1 MSWRFGQAH
10 ETLILGKVDEIRRRQ
25 STAPARPKAL
35 SGKASHHH
43 EKARTLTDDDNFR
56 IRAMRPGEIALAAD
70 WAAAEGWNPGDGDAA
85 RFATVDP
92 RALDR

>member
-1 MSWRFGQAH
+1 MKRSFGAKSMKFV
-10 ETLILGKVDEIRRRQ
+10 GVIRHY
-25 STAPARPKAL
+25 APARPKAL

-85 RFATVDP
+85 CFATVDP
-92 RALDR
+92 RAFDR